1 MRSHG
6 SSLDV
11 PAKLRFPHMPGLFED
26 DPPEVP
32 MNPLLRLLGLAPTQR
47 DREIAQ
53 LVKNSFKSVRVVG
66 RGTIKIDAKEVF
78 DSPEFQRALQRAQ
91 AIVDAQRRR

>member
-1 MRSHG
+1 MAGR
-6 SSLDV
+6 L
-11 PAKLRFPHMPGLFED
+11 ET
-26 DPPEVP
+26 DPLKVL
-32 MNPLLRLLGLAPTQR
+32 MKTLLRLLGLAPSAR

-53 LVKNSFKSVRVVG
+53 LVRNSYKSVRVVG

>member
-1 MRSHG
+1 
-6 SSLDV
+6 
-11 PAKLRFPHMPGLFED
+11 MPGLFED

-53 LVKNSFKSVRVVG
+53 LVKNSFKSVRVGG
-66 RGTIKIDAKEVF
+66 RGTIKIDPQEVF

>member
-1 MRSHG
+1 
-6 SSLDV
+6 
-11 PAKLRFPHMPGLFED
+11 MPGLFED

-53 LVKNSFKSVRVVG
+53 LVKNSYKSVRVVG

>member
-6 SSLDV
+6 SSLDM
-11 PAKLRFPHMPGLFED
+11 PAKLRFPHMPWLFED
-26 DPPEVP
+26 GPLEVL
-32 MNPLLRLLGLAPTQR
+32 MKTLFRLLGLAPSAR
-47 DREIAQ
+47 DGEIAQ

-78 DSPEFQRALQRAQ
+78 DSPEFQWALQRAQ
-91 AIVDAQRRR
+91 AIVDTQRRR

>member
-32 MNPLLRLLGLAPTQR
+32 MNTLLRLLGLAPTQR

-78 DSPEFQRALQRAQ
+78 DSPEFQLALQRAQ

>member
-1 MRSHG
+1 
-6 SSLDV
+6 
-11 PAKLRFPHMPGLFED
+11 MPWLLED
-26 DPPEVP
+26 DPPEVS
-32 MNPLLRLLGLAPTQR
+32 MKTLLSLLGLAPTQR

-53 LVKNSFKSVRVVG
+53 LVNNSFKSVRVVG

-78 DSPEFQRALQRAQ
+78 DSPEFQLALQRAQ